1 MQLLFLFFLTI
12 KKIPCTSSEAD
23 TLKHMGIF
31 SFLAFYVFM
40 YNLFYPFTVIL
51 WHIKVDLNLFLDFSY
66 SGNTVDPT

>member
-40 YNLFYPFTVIL
+40 YNLFYPFT
-51 WHIKVDLNLFLDFSY
+51 IKVDLNLFLDFSY